1 MKRILSSLGAVIIL
15 LTAAMASA
23 QAKDKP
29 SQAFLK
35 KAIGQL
41 EVDIRGEV
49 VQVNPAGDPGPS
61 KLQPVWVGVGREP
74 SAQDVPDHARPAGPG
89 IAPRPHRGLVNLLIV
104 GGQVEQ
110 FPAADVIDEG
120 LFH

>member
-1 MKRILSSLGAVIIL
+1 MFEV
-15 LTAAMASA
+15 ASV
-23 QAKDKP
+23 QGDV
-29 SQAFLK
+29 SQAGIPGEEASLK

-41 EVDIRGEV
+41 EVEIRSEV
-49 VQVNPAGDPGPS
+49 FQVNPAGDPGPS
-61 KLQPVWVGVGREP
+61 KLQPVWVGVRREP
-74 SAQDVPDHARPAGPG
+74 SSHDVPDHARPAGPG